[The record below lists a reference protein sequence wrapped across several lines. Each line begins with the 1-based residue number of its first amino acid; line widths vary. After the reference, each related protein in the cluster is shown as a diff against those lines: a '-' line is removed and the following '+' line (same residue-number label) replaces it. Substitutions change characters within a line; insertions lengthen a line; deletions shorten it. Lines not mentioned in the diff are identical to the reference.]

1 MSSIEVS
8 STIDYSDKSALH
20 SSYRWMRLSPV
31 GGSGQSATLS
41 TSSATI
47 VNFEIPNNCMNLSQ
61 SKLSFDMLFPAAGA
75 GGGLT
80 HCVDALGLSLFD
92 RISLSTRSG
101 VVLASADNMGQFC
114 HLVSKIKTK
123 VLDLVDN
130 PSTATCVA
138 QRIIGLASDPV
149 HAFPNLAVSNK
160 NSNFSNKKPYSD
172 ICKSGACPATSIF
185 RSLTTSTV
193 TTPIHI

>member
-1 MSSIEVS
+1 MSSIEIS
-8 STIDYSDKSALH
+8 STIDYSNKSAIH
-20 SSYRWMRLSPV
+20 SSYRWMRLTPV

-80 HCVDALGLSLFD
+80 HCVDTLGLSLFD

-130 PSTATCVA
+130 PSTATCA
-138 QRIIGLASDPV
+138 GQRVGGVGSDLV
-149 HAFPNLAVSNK
+149 HTFPNLAVSNTS
-160 NSNFSNKKPYSD
+160 NNFSVKK
-172 ICKSGACPATSIF
+172 T
-185 RSLTTSTV
+185 L
-193 TTPIHI
+193 

>member
-20 SSYRWMRLSPV
+20 SSYRWMKLTPV

-61 SKLSFDMLFPAAGA
+61 SKLSFDMLFAAAPA
-75 GGGLT
+75 LT
-80 HCVDALGLSLFD
+80 HSVDALGLSLFD

-101 VVLASADNMGQFC
+101 VVLASADNMG
-114 HLVSKIKTK
+114 
-123 VLDLVDN
+123 
-130 PSTATCVA
+130 
-138 QRIIGLASDPV
+138 
-149 HAFPNLAVSNK
+149 
-160 NSNFSNKKPYSD
+160 
-172 ICKSGACPATSIF
+172 
-185 RSLTTSTV
+185 
-193 TTPIHI
+193 